1 VIPLSLVALGL
12 LVSAFFS
19 AVETALVSAN
29 RTRLS
34 HRADAGDAAA
44 ARALVLLSD
53 GQRLFG
59 VTLVGATL
67 ANTFVTTLATLWF
80 IHRFGAWVVP
90 WLVVALTALLLVT
103 GEIVPKAIA
112 RAQADDLTVRL
123 APPLDALSRFFAPLI
138 GAVNLV
144 ATGLVRLLGVKAS
157 PARAA
162 LNRQDFQLLLDESE
176 ETGQVAP
183 GQGRILSRVMDFG
196 EIVVG
201 QAMRPRTEIV
211 AVELGTTVRQVIGVV
226 RQRGFTRIPVYRDDL
241 DQVVGIVHLF
251 DLFRAPSPDLPVDGL
266 LEVCSTVAACKAS
279 ERASGPRSPSA
290 RTRTGSVSPCSNKV
304 PAVTTIAAK
313 INVSRNGTPS
323 GIRKA
328 AARVTTPRRPAQP
341 MMSAYDQG
349 TVESPVSRSR
359 WNSRG
364 RVPRTHASRI
374 TMTPPRTAAQ
384 KPAICSAESSE
395 CELASIILRAWR
407 PIIKKTVFSSRN
419 SIVAQFTR
427 SLRRDCPDWITGDL
441 WPRIKPAIT
450 TEMTPEP

>member
-1 VIPLSLVALGL
+1 MIPLLLVALGL

-53 GQRLFG
+53 GPRLFG
-59 VTLVGATL
+59 VTLVGGTL

-80 IHRFGAWVVP
+80 IHRFDAWVVP
-90 WLVVALTALLLVT
+90 WLVIALTALLLVT

-112 RAQADDLTVRL
+112 RAQADNLAVRL

-138 GAVNLV
+138 GTVNLV

-196 EIVVG
+196 ETAVG

-211 AVELGTTVRQVIGVV
+211 AVELGTTVREVIGVV
-226 RQRGFTRIPVYRDDL
+226 RQKGFTRIPVYRDDL
-241 DQVVGIVHLF
+241 DQIVGIVHLF
-251 DLFRAPSPDLPVDGL
+251 DLFRAPSSDLPVDGL
-266 LEVCSTVAACKAS
+266 LRPVDFVPEAKPCDELLREMRARRRAIAIVVDEYGGTAGLVTVEDLVEELVGDIRGEEEAAATAFRPLDGGRHAVDGTARIVDVNEGLGLDLPEGDYETVAGLFL
-279 ERASGPRSPSA
+279 ERFGRIPGVGDTVQAQGVRLEVLVADA
-290 RTRTGSVSPCSNKV
+290 R
-304 PAVTTIAAK
+304 
-313 INVSRNGTPS
+313 
-323 GIRKA
+323 
-328 AARVTTPRRPAQP
+328 
-341 MMSAYDQG
+341 
-349 TVESPVSRSR
+349 
-359 WNSRG
+359 
-364 RVPRTHASRI
+364 
-374 TMTPPRTAAQ
+374 
-384 KPAICSAESSE
+384 
-395 CELASIILRAWR
+395 
-407 PIIKKTVFSSRN
+407 
-419 SIVAQFTR
+419 
-427 SLRRDCPDWITGDL
+427 
-441 WPRIKPAIT
+441 RIKTLAVGRAGK
-450 TEMTPEP
+450 